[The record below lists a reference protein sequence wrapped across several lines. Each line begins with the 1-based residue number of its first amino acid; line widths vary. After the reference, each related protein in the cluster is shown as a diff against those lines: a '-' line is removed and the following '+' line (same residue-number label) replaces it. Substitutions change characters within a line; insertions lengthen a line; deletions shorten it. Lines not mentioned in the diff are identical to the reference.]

1 MTDHDCDPVLRSLER
16 LPLLTPDQA
25 RAERVRARCRA
36 GFSRHRQR
44 VEHSERVA
52 NAALLELTLVG
63 VLCVMYLSA
72 VVHDALRLHGLL

>member
-16 LPLLTPDQA
+16 LPLLEPDQA
-25 RAERVRARCRA
+25 RAERVRARCRS
-36 GFSRHRQR
+36 GISRHRQR
-44 VEHSERVA
+44 VAHSERGA
-52 NAALLELTLVG
+52 DAALLEVTLVG